1 MGREK
6 LKKRRKK
13 KEGEEDRG
21 SSTEDSDYELDEEKY
36 RIFKVTNYFRKYPEN
51 SQRRDFV
58 VFLSHQCANKP
69 FSDGDKVA
77 LSQAI
82 RKYAISG
89 VLHLRPVNKFKV
101 AVTFDLSNN
110 ANTFLGQNKFLDELG
125 LFASIPAADTE
136 VTGVVKSV
144 PIGLS
149 NKKIFSMIGSSRNVI
164 QVRRFMRR
172 ARADGG
178 EVVYIPTQTVAVTFA
193 STQLPEYV
201 YLDSWRHEVTQY
213 VPPVKQ
219 CLKCQQFGHIAKFC
233 KNNEVCSICSEN
245 HNFKNCTADKENPV
259 CANCKGNHVAISAS
273 CPIKSKKI
281 EENKIKSRTAA
292 YSDLFDEKSFP
303 QLAARTTETYLQN
316 MLKSQSFLNMIT
328 QVIIKLVANKNEAPI
343 NTESIRAAFQD
354 TIKGKVHS
362 KS

>member
-6 LKKRRKK
+6 SKKRKK
-13 KEGEEDRG
+13 KEGAEDRG
-21 SSTEDSDYELDEEKY
+21 SSAEDSDYENDVDKY
-36 RIFKVTNYFRKYPEN
+36 RPYKVTNYSRKYPEN

-58 VFLSHQCANKP
+58 VFLTHQCADKP
-69 FSDGDKVA
+69 FSDGDKVN

-89 VLHLRPVNKFKV
+89 VLHLRPMNKYKV
-101 AVTFDLSNN
+101 AITFDLSNN
-110 ANTFLGQNKFLDELG
+110 ANTFLGHNKFLDELG
-125 LFASIPAADTE
+125 LNASIPAADTE

-144 PIGLS
+144 PVGLS
-149 NKKIFSMIGSSRNVI
+149 NKNIFAMIGSSRNVI

-172 ARADGG
+172 VRADGG
-178 EVVYIPTQTVAVTFA
+178 EVAYIPTQTVAVTFA

-245 HNFKNCTADKENPV
+245 HNYKACGADKQNPV
-259 CANCKGNHVAISAS
+259 CANCKGKHIAISAS
-273 CPIKSKKI
+273 CPIKKTKI

-292 YSDLFDEKSFP
+292 YADLFNEKSFP
-303 QLAARTTETYLQN
+303 QLAARTAETYLEN

-328 QVIIKLVANKNEAPI
+328 QVIIKLVANKNESPI
-343 NTESIRAAFQD
+343 NTETIRAAFQG
-354 TIKGKVHS
+354 TIRGNAQS
-362 KS
+362 KA